1 MVKVK
6 LLQRTIYWN
15 KWDVIEV
22 DNDTIE
28 NYGSDI
34 MVKLGSKD
42 NSNEVEERVKDTS
55 ISEGEVKTTAMKSKK
70 K

>member
-1 MVKVK
+1 MKV
-6 LLQRTIYWN
+6 RTVIGVVVEIDKEIYEQN
-15 KWDVIEV
+15 KGIYTPIDE
-22 DNDTIE
+22 E
-28 NYGSDI
+28 
-34 MVKLGSKD
+34 GSKD